1 MEVKIGVKN
10 NINYET
16 GVKKGV
22 ENTQCSSF
30 ASVLDK
36 VKSSSTDRQTVGDVK
51 KVIDPRDRRIAIEA
65 KINKLPEKNKG
76 DVLFSIDRL
85 NRMFGLDILGENGKY
100 LKENLT
106 IDFQRLLYEHGD
118 EISPSSYDA
127 LSKYVNKLY
136 DNGLVD
142 DEDYFATLKW
152 IAMKQKIGQVNVANE
167 ENKKKAGDTMFKTNE
182 DKKSIF

>member
-1 MEVKIGVKN
+1 MEVKISEKN
-10 NINYET
+10 KINYET
-16 GVKKGV
+16 GAKKGV
-22 ENTQCSSF
+22 ENTQHSSF

-36 VKSSSTDRQTVGDVK
+36 LMSSSTDRQTVGEIN
-51 KVIDPRDRRIAIEA
+51 KVIDPRDRRAAIEA

-85 NRMFGLDILGENGKY
+85 NRMFGLDIFGENGKY

-106 IDFQRLLYEHGD
+106 IDFQRLLYDHGD
-118 EISPSSYDA
+118 EISYSDCEA

-152 IAMKQKIGQVNVANE
+152 IAMKQKLDQVKVGNE
-167 ENKKKAGDTMFKTNE
+167 ENKKKAGDAIFKTHE
-182 DKKSIF
+182 DKKSIL

>member
-1 MEVKIGVKN
+1 MEIKISEKN

-16 GVKKGV
+16 GVKKEV
-22 ENTQCSSF
+22 ENTQNSSF

-36 VKSSSTDRQTVGDVK
+36 VKSNSTDRQTIGEMN
-51 KVIDPRDRRIAIEA
+51 KVIDPRDRRTAIEA
-65 KINKLPEKNKG
+65 KIDKMPAKNKG

-85 NRMFGLDILGENGKY
+85 NRIFGLDILGENGKY

-106 IDFQRLLYEHGD
+106 IDFPRLLYDHGD
-118 EISPSSYDA
+118 EISPTSYEA
-127 LSKYVNKLY
+127 LTKYVNKLH

-152 IAMKQKIGQVNVANE
+152 IAMKEQLGHVKVANE
-167 ENKKKAGDTMFKTNE
+167 ENKKKAGDAIFKSHE
-182 DKKSIF
+182 DKKSIL